1 MPYIPPEVV
10 AKAREMDLL
19 TYLRTYEP
27 QELVHFGG
35 STYCT
40 REHDSLKIS
49 NGKWCW
55 FSRGIGGYSALDY
68 LSEKVQ
74 KLSLVARLK
83 LILLFTT
90 IKFLIGVLTK

>member
-10 AKAREMDLL
+10 AKAREMDLY
-19 TYLRTYEP
+19 TYLKTYEP

-49 NGKWCW
+49 NAILFAQDG
-55 FSRGIGGYSALDY
+55 FQSRSLTDFDFVRGGESDPL
-68 LSEKVQ
+68 LVQ
-74 KLSLVARLK
+74 
-83 LILLFTT
+83 LFQFP
-90 IKFLIGVLTK
+90 IQGRP

>member
-10 AKAREMDLL
+10 AQAREVDLL